1 MSAPVAAFER
11 PRLGLNTVFK
21 SGPLF
26 ISSKGIGWKSWKKRW
41 FILTRTSLVFFK
53 SDPSALPQRGGEV
66 NLTLGGIDLNN
77 SGSVVVREDKK
88 LLTVLFPDG
97 RDGRAFTLKAE
108 TSEDLYEWKTAL
120 EHALAQAPS
129 AALIVNGIFRGDTND
144 SIDGSFNQW
153 RDKRP
158 VKSLV
163 VGRPILLA
171 LEDIDGG
178 PSFLEKALRFLE
190 KYGTNVEGIL
200 RQSADVEEVDHRVQ
214 EYEQGKTEFAP
225 DEDAHVVGDCV
236 KHILRELP
244 SSPVPASCCTALL
257 EAYKIDRKE
266 VRINAMRSAILE
278 TFPEPNRRLLQR
290 FSRVALFS
298 YLQKVGIGWKS
309 WKKRWFILTRTSL
322 VFFKSDP
329 SALPQRGGEVNLT
342 LGGIDLNN
350 SGSVVVRED
359 KKLLTVLFPDGRDG
373 RAFTLK
379 AETSEDLYEWKTAL
393 EHALAQ
399 APSAALIVNGIFRGD
414 TNDSIDGSFN
424 QWRDKRPVK
433 SLVVGRPILLALED
447 IDGGPSFLEKALR
460 FLEKYGTNVEGIL
473 RQSAD
478 VEEVDHR
485 VQEYEQGKTEFAPD
499 EDAHVVG
506 DCVKHILRELP
517 SSPVPASCCTALLE
531 AYKIDRKEVRINA
544 MRSAILETFPEPNR
558 RLLQR
563 ILKMM
568 HTISSHA
575 HENRMTPSAVA
586 ACMAPLLLR
595 PLLAG
600 ECELEDDFD
609 INGDSS
615 AQLLAAA
622 NAANNAQAIITT
634 LLEEYEN
641 IFDEENLNRCSISA
655 DSRIE
660 NSGTED
666 STDDENLDLKDNGY
680 HDAENEVDPETDD
693 DPERVHSGKL
703 SESSGSAGSDLYD
716 YKAFGGDDSDVGSP
730 SKKNHA
736 LVESSNLCV
745 DHQQIRDP
753 NGQLSEEQGK
763 QKNVS
768 DSSINEINTPS
779 VSPAGE
785 SYRSMGE
792 ILSSMDTA
800 HPLPMPAFESGAG
813 KPVGKVT
820 GSNVNAKRSS
830 FWGRSNARKTP
841 SMESVDSSGE
851 EELAIQR
858 LEIAKNDLQH
868 RIAKEARGNAILQ
881 ASLER
886 RKQALHERRLAL
898 EQDVSRLQE
907 QLQAERDLRAALEV
921 GLSMSS
927 GQFSSSRGM
936 DSKTRAE
943 LEEIALAEADVAR
956 LKQKVAELHHQL
968 NQQRQHHYGS
978 LSDACD
984 RYQNV
989 QNHNSQQRFL
999 QQDFDTTL
1007 AYCNQ
1012 ERKQRTERLEI
1023 AKNDLQHRIA
1033 KEARGN
1039 AILQA
1044 SLERRKQALH
1054 ERRLALEQDVSR
1066 LQEQLQAERDLRAAL
1081 EVGLSMS
1088 SGQFSSSRGMDS
1100 KTRAELEE
1108 IALAEADVARLKQK
1122 VAELHHQLNQQ
1133 RQHHYGSLS
1142 DACDRYQNVQNH
1154 NSQQRF
1160 LQQDFDT
1167 TLAYCNQERK
1177 QRTEESLLGTDWR
1190 SIKGQALAPGSSIK
1204 QPSRKQFIDST
1215 SLSDS
1220 KSTEASTSMSMDE
1233 LCAVDSA
1240 SVPSTSRAAE
1250 VIEYPRHPSAASSTL
1265 VELTSR
1271 LDFFKERR
1279 SQLME
1284 QLHNLDLNYGT
1295 TSSQDFVYRPSSP
1308 PWN

>member
-1 MSAPVAAFER
+1 MAATLAAFER
-11 PRLGLNTVFK
+11 PRAGASNTVFK

-53 SDPSALPQRGGEV
+53 NDPSALPQKGGEV

-120 EHALAQAPS
+120 EHALAQAPN
-129 AALIVNGIFRGDTND
+129 AALVMGHNGIFRSDTND
-144 SIDGSFNQW
+144 TIDGSFHQW

-190 KYGTNVEGIL
+190 KYGTKVEGIL

-214 EYEQGKTEFAP
+214 EYEQGKTEFGP
-225 DEDAHVVGDCV
+225 DEDAHVVGDCI
-236 KHILRELP
+236 KHVLRELP
-244 SSPVPASCCTALL
+244 SSPVPASCCTSLL

-266 VRINAMRSAILE
+266 ARINAMRSAI
-278 TFPEPNRRLLQR
+278 
-290 FSRVALFS
+290 
-298 YLQKVGIGWKS
+298 
-309 WKKRWFILTRTSL
+309 
-322 VFFKSDP
+322 
-329 SALPQRGGEVNLT
+329 
-342 LGGIDLNN
+342 
-350 SGSVVVRED
+350 
-359 KKLLTVLFPDGRDG
+359 
-373 RAFTLK
+373 
-379 AETSEDLYEWKTAL
+379 
-393 EHALAQ
+393 
-399 APSAALIVNGIFRGD
+399 
-414 TNDSIDGSFN
+414 
-424 QWRDKRPVK
+424 
-433 SLVVGRPILLALED
+433 
-447 IDGGPSFLEKALR
+447 
-460 FLEKYGTNVEGIL
+460 
-473 RQSAD
+473 
-478 VEEVDHR
+478 
-485 VQEYEQGKTEFAPD
+485 
-499 EDAHVVG
+499 
-506 DCVKHILRELP
+506 
-517 SSPVPASCCTALLE
+517 
-531 AYKIDRKEVRINA
+531 
-544 MRSAILETFPEPNR
+544 METFPEPNR

-600 ECELEDDFD
+600 DCELEDDFD
-609 INGDSS
+609 SNGDSS

-634 LLEEYEN
+634 LLEEYDN
-641 IFDEENLNRCSISA
+641 IFDDENLNRCSISA

-666 STDDENLDLKDNGY
+666 SSDDENLDMKDNGY

-693 DPERVHSGKL
+693 DPERVDSGKL
-703 SESSGSAGSDLYD
+703 SESSGYAGSDLYD
-716 YKAFGGDDSDVGSP
+716 YKAFGVDDSDVVSP
-730 SKKNHA
+730 SKKNHTST
-736 LVESSNLCV
+736 ESTNLCV
-745 DHQQIRDP
+745 DHEQIRDP
-753 NGQLSEEQGK
+753 NGDMSEERGK
-763 QKNVS
+763 QKKVN
-768 DSSINEINTPS
+768 DKSINEVDPPS
-779 VSPAGE
+779 VSPTGE
-785 SYRSMGE
+785 SCRSVGE
-792 ILSSMDTA
+792 ILSSMDPVQ
-800 HPLPMPAFESGAG
+800 PLSMPGIELSPG
-813 KPVGKVT
+813 KPMGKVAA
-820 GSNVNAKRSS
+820 SAVNAKRST
-830 FWGRSNARKTP
+830 FWGRGNARKTP

-858 LEIAKNDLQH
+858 LEIAKNDLQQ

-927 GQFSSSRGM
+927 GQFSGSRGM

-978 LSDACD
+978 LSDASD
-984 RYQNV
+984 RYQHV
-989 QNHNSQQRFL
+989 QNHNPQQRFL
-999 QQDFDTTL
+999 PQDFDTTL
-1007 AYCNQ
+1007 AYCNH
-1012 ERKQRTERLEI
+1012 
-1023 AKNDLQHRIA
+1023 D
-1033 KEARGN
+1033 
-1039 AILQA
+1039 
-1044 SLERRKQALH
+1044 
-1054 ERRLALEQDVSR
+1054 
-1066 LQEQLQAERDLRAAL
+1066 
-1081 EVGLSMS
+1081 
-1088 SGQFSSSRGMDS
+1088 
-1100 KTRAELEE
+1100 
-1108 IALAEADVARLKQK
+1108 
-1122 VAELHHQLNQQ
+1122 
-1133 RQHHYGSLS
+1133 
-1142 DACDRYQNVQNH
+1142 
-1154 NSQQRF
+1154 
-1160 LQQDFDT
+1160 
-1167 TLAYCNQERK
+1167 RK

-1190 SIKGQALAPGSSIK
+1190 SIKGQVLASGSNIMQSS
-1204 QPSRKQFIDST
+1204 QKQFMEST

-1220 KSTEASTSMSMDE
+1220 KSTEASTSISMDE
-1233 LCAVDSA
+1233 LSAVDSA
-1240 SVPSTSRAAE
+1240 IVPSTSRAVE
-1250 VIEYPRHPSAASSTL
+1250 MEYPRHPSAASSTL
-1265 VELTSR
+1265 VELTTR

-1295 TSSQDFVYRPSSP
+1295 SSQDFVYRPSSP

>member
-1 MSAPVAAFER
+1 MSASLAPFER
-11 PRLGLNTVFK
+11 PRTGGSNTVFK

-53 SDPSALPQRGGEV
+53 NDPSALPQRGGEV

-108 TSEDLYEWKTAL
+108 TAEDLYEWKTAL

-129 AALIVNGIFRGDTND
+129 AALAMGHNGIFRNDTND
-144 SIDGSFNQW
+144 TTEGSFYQW

-171 LEDIDGG
+171 LEDIDGS

-190 KYGTNVEGIL
+190 KFGAKVEGIL
-200 RQSADVEEVDHRVQ
+200 RQAADVEEVDHRVQ
-214 EYEQGKTEFAP
+214 EYEQGKTEFGP

-236 KHILRELP
+236 KHVLRELP

-266 VRINAMRSAILE
+266 ARISAM
-278 TFPEPNRRLLQR
+278 
-290 FSRVALFS
+290 
-298 YLQKVGIGWKS
+298 
-309 WKKRWFILTRTSL
+309 
-322 VFFKSDP
+322 
-329 SALPQRGGEVNLT
+329 
-342 LGGIDLNN
+342 
-350 SGSVVVRED
+350 
-359 KKLLTVLFPDGRDG
+359 
-373 RAFTLK
+373 
-379 AETSEDLYEWKTAL
+379 
-393 EHALAQ
+393 H
-399 APSAALIVNGIFRGD
+399 
-414 TNDSIDGSFN
+414 
-424 QWRDKRPVK
+424 
-433 SLVVGRPILLALED
+433 
-447 IDGGPSFLEKALR
+447 
-460 FLEKYGTNVEGIL
+460 
-473 RQSAD
+473 
-478 VEEVDHR
+478 
-485 VQEYEQGKTEFAPD
+485 
-499 EDAHVVG
+499 
-506 DCVKHILRELP
+506 
-517 SSPVPASCCTALLE
+517 
-531 AYKIDRKEVRINA
+531 
-544 MRSAILETFPEPNR
+544 SAILETFPEPNR

-568 HTISSHA
+568 HTIASHA
-575 HENRMTPSAVA
+575 HENRMTASAVA

-609 INGDSS
+609 FNGDNS

-622 NAANNAQAIITT
+622 NAANNAQVIIAT

-641 IFDEENLNRCSISA
+641 IFDDESLQRCSISA
-655 DSRIE
+655 DSRTD
-660 NSGTED
+660 NSASED
-666 STDDENLDLKDNGY
+666 SADEENVDIKDNGY

-693 DPERVHSGKL
+693 ERERERALSG
-703 SESSGSAGSDLYD
+703 
-716 YKAFGGDDSDVGSP
+716 KAFGGD
-730 SKKNHA
+730 
-736 LVESSNLCV
+736 ESGGATPRYNNAPADNSNLPV
-745 DHQQIRDP
+745 DSPQIRNP
-753 NGQLSEEQGK
+753 TVQMIEQGTPK
-763 QKNVS
+763 KGTENSITEIEVS
-768 DSSINEINTPS
+768 NFL
-779 VSPAGE
+779 PAGE
-785 SYRSMGE
+785 SYCSMGE
-792 ILSSMDTA
+792 ILSSMDPGHA
-800 HPLPMPAFESGAG
+800 LSVSGLESSAE

-820 GSNVNAKRSS
+820 SSNLSVKRSA

-841 SMESVDSSGE
+841 SMESIDSSGE
-851 EELAIQR
+851 EELTIQR
-858 LEIAKNDLQH
+858 LEITKNDLRH

-921 GLSMSS
+921 GLSMSA
-927 GQFSSSRGM
+927 GQISSSRSM

-989 QNHNSQQRFL
+989 QTHNSQQRFL
-999 QQDFDTTL
+999 PQDFDTTL
-1007 AYCNQ
+1007 AFVNH
-1012 ERKQRTERLEI
+1012 ERKQRTE
-1023 AKNDLQHRIA
+1023 N
-1033 KEARGN
+1033 
-1039 AILQA
+1039 
-1044 SLERRKQALH
+1044 
-1054 ERRLALEQDVSR
+1054 
-1066 LQEQLQAERDLRAAL
+1066 
-1081 EVGLSMS
+1081 
-1088 SGQFSSSRGMDS
+1088 
-1100 KTRAELEE
+1100 
-1108 IALAEADVARLKQK
+1108 
-1122 VAELHHQLNQQ
+1122 
-1133 RQHHYGSLS
+1133 
-1142 DACDRYQNVQNH
+1142 
-1154 NSQQRF
+1154 
-1160 LQQDFDT
+1160 
-1167 TLAYCNQERK
+1167 
-1177 QRTEESLLGTDWR
+1177 LLGTDWKNV
-1190 SIKGQALAPGSSIK
+1190 KGQVPIVGSSSRL
-1204 QPSRKQFIDST
+1204 PSRKQFIEST

-1220 KSTEASTSMSMDE
+1220 KSTEASTTVSLDDLAIE
-1233 LCAVDSA
+1233 SA
-1240 SVPSTSRAAE
+1240 LVPTTSRALE
-1250 VIEYPRHPSAASSTL
+1250 TIDFSRHSSTASSAL
-1265 VELTSR
+1265 VELTTR

-1295 TSSQDFVYRPSSP
+1295 TSSQDFMYRPSSP

>member
-11 PRLGLNTVFK
+11 HRATFNTVRANEL
-21 SGPLF
+21 SL
-26 ISSKGIGWKSWKKRW
+26 GIGWKSWKKRW
-41 FILTRTSLVFFK
+41 FILTRSSLVFFK
-53 SDPSALPQRGGEV
+53 NDPSALPQRGGGEV

-129 AALIVNGIFRGDTND
+129 AALVIGHNGIFRSDTND
-144 SIDGSFNQW
+144 TIDGSFNQW

-171 LEDIDGG
+171 LEDIDGA

-190 KYGTNVEGIL
+190 KFGTNVEGIL

-214 EYEQGKTEFAP
+214 EYEQGKTEFGP

-236 KHILRELP
+236 KHVLRELP

-257 EAYKIDRKE
+257 EAYNCCVGDLGSLHCANCSVSLALIE
-266 VRINAMRSAILE
+266 HG
-278 TFPEPNRRLLQR
+278 FPLSSQH
-290 FSRVALFS
+290 SS
-298 YLQKVGIGWKS
+298 
-309 WKKRWFILTRTSL
+309 
-322 VFFKSDP
+322 
-329 SALPQRGGEVNLT
+329 QRGISFTFVWNSKVLYVQQDIGTGNLEGEA
-342 LGGIDLNN
+342 ID
-350 SGSVVVRED
+350 
-359 KKLLTVLFPDGRDG
+359 T
-373 RAFTLK
+373 
-379 AETSEDLYEWKTAL
+379 
-393 EHALAQ
+393 
-399 APSAALIVNGIFRGD
+399 
-414 TNDSIDGSFN
+414 
-424 QWRDKRPVK
+424 
-433 SLVVGRPILLALED
+433 
-447 IDGGPSFLEKALR
+447 
-460 FLEKYGTNVEGIL
+460 
-473 RQSAD
+473 
-478 VEEVDHR
+478 
-485 VQEYEQGKTEFAPD
+485 D
-499 EDAHVVG
+499 EATIPG
-506 DCVKHILRELP
+506 
-517 SSPVPASCCTALLE
+517 
-531 AYKIDRKEVRINA
+531 
-544 MRSAILETFPEPNR
+544 
-558 RLLQR
+558 

-568 HTISSHA
+568 YTISSHA

-600 ECELEDDFD
+600 ECELEDEFD
-609 INGDSS
+609 INGDNS

-622 NAANNAQAIITT
+622 NAANNAQGIITT

-641 IFDEENLNRCSISA
+641 IFDIMLHGLSNVAQVIEVTDENLNRCSISA

-666 STDDENLDLKDNGY
+666 STDDENLDMKDNGY

-693 DPERVHSGKL
+693 DPERVQSGKL

-736 LVESSNLCV
+736 LSESSNLSV

-753 NGQLSEEQGK
+753 NGQLSEERGK
-763 QKNVS
+763 QKNVIEN
-768 DSSINEINTPS
+768 SINEIDVPS
-779 VSPAGE
+779 ISPAGE

-792 ILSSMDTA
+792 ILSSMDPA
-800 HPLPMPAFESGAG
+800 HPLPMPEFESGAG
-813 KPVGKVT
+813 KPMGKVT
-820 GSNVNAKRSS
+820 GSNVNAKRST

-989 QNHNSQQRFL
+989 QNHNSQQSNDTDTEDLYDIKRMPMSSCSNCTTSCKSKVKGVVVGSSPTGRFL

-1007 AYCNQ
+1007 AYCN
-1012 ERKQRTERLEI
+1012 
-1023 AKNDLQHRIA
+1023 N
-1033 KEARGN
+1033 
-1039 AILQA
+1039 
-1044 SLERRKQALH
+1044 
-1054 ERRLALEQDVSR
+1054 
-1066 LQEQLQAERDLRAAL
+1066 
-1081 EVGLSMS
+1081 
-1088 SGQFSSSRGMDS
+1088 
-1100 KTRAELEE
+1100 
-1108 IALAEADVARLKQK
+1108 
-1122 VAELHHQLNQQ
+1122 
-1133 RQHHYGSLS
+1133 
-1142 DACDRYQNVQNH
+1142 
-1154 NSQQRF
+1154 
-1160 LQQDFDT
+1160 
-1167 TLAYCNQERK
+1167 ERK
-1177 QRTEESLLGTDWR
+1177 QRTEESLLGTEWR
-1190 SIKGQALAPGSSIK
+1190 GIKGQVLAPGNSIK
-1204 QPSRKQFIDST
+1204 QPSRKQFLDST

-1220 KSTEASTSMSMDE
+1220 KSTEASTSLSMDE

-1250 VIEYPRHPSAASSTL
+1250 ARHHSCCESMALLYVEYLRHPSAASSTL
-1265 VELTSR
+1265 VELTTR

-1284 QLHNLDLNYGT
+1284 QLHNLDLNYGM

>member
-1 MSAPVAAFER
+1 MSASLAGFDR
-11 PRLGLNTVFK
+11 PRPGASNTVFK

-26 ISSKGIGWKSWKKRW
+26 ISSKGLGWKSWKKRW

-53 SDPSALPQRGGEV
+53 NDPSALPQRGGEV

-129 AALIVNGIFRGDTND
+129 AALVMGHNGIFRTDTNET
-144 SIDGSFNQW
+144 IEGSFHQW
-153 RDKRP
+153 SNKRP

-190 KYGTNVEGIL
+190 KFGTKVEGIL
-200 RQSADVEEVDHRVQ
+200 RQAADVEEVERRVQ
-214 EYEQGKTEFAP
+214 EYEQGKTVFESN
-225 DEDAHVVGDCV
+225 EDAHVIGDCV
-236 KHILRELP
+236 KHVLRELP

-266 VRINAMRSAILE
+266 A
-278 TFPEPNRRLLQR
+278 
-290 FSRVALFS
+290 
-298 YLQKVGIGWKS
+298 
-309 WKKRWFILTRTSL
+309 
-322 VFFKSDP
+322 
-329 SALPQRGGEVNLT
+329 
-342 LGGIDLNN
+342 
-350 SGSVVVRED
+350 
-359 KKLLTVLFPDGRDG
+359 
-373 RAFTLK
+373 
-379 AETSEDLYEWKTAL
+379 
-393 EHALAQ
+393 
-399 APSAALIVNGIFRGD
+399 
-414 TNDSIDGSFN
+414 
-424 QWRDKRPVK
+424 
-433 SLVVGRPILLALED
+433 
-447 IDGGPSFLEKALR
+447 
-460 FLEKYGTNVEGIL
+460 
-473 RQSAD
+473 
-478 VEEVDHR
+478 
-485 VQEYEQGKTEFAPD
+485 
-499 EDAHVVG
+499 
-506 DCVKHILRELP
+506 
-517 SSPVPASCCTALLE
+517 
-531 AYKIDRKEVRINA
+531 RINA

-568 HTISSHA
+568 HTICSHA
-575 HENRMTPSAVA
+575 NENRMTASAVA

-609 INGDSS
+609 FNGDSS

-622 NAANNAQAIITT
+622 NAANNAQGIITT
-634 LLEEYEN
+634 LLEEYDN
-641 IFDEENLNRCSISA
+641 VFDDENLHRCSISA

-660 NSGTED
+660 NSGSED
-666 STDDENLDLKDNGY
+666 SSDDENIDIKDNGY
-680 HDAENEVDPETDD
+680 HDAENEVDQETDD
-693 DPERVHSGKL
+693 VADAERVLSGKL
-703 SESSGSAGSDLYD
+703 SESSGYAGSDLYD
-716 YKAFGGDDSDVGSP
+716 YKAFPGDDSDVGSP
-730 SKKNHA
+730 RNNQASAECSNIRVDSAQTRDSNVQSLEQPSKIKKGNDI
-736 LVESSNLCV
+736 VNNEMDVSSVL
-745 DHQQIRDP
+745 P
-753 NGQLSEEQGK
+753 G
-763 QKNVS
+763 
-768 DSSINEINTPS
+768 
-779 VSPAGE
+779 GE

-792 ILSSMDTA
+792 ILSSMDPA
-800 HPLPMPAFESGAG
+800 PSLPMFGLESPAEKSAG
-813 KPVGKVT
+813 KVANP
-820 GSNVNAKRSS
+820 NVNGKRST
-830 FWGRSNARKTP
+830 FWGRSNVRKTP
-841 SMESVDSSGE
+841 SVESVDSSGE
-851 EELAIQR
+851 EEVAIQR
-858 LEIAKNDLQH
+858 LEITKNDLKH

-927 GQFSSSRGM
+927 GHFSSSRGM

-989 QNHNSQQRFL
+989 HNHSTQQRFL

-1007 AYCNQ
+1007 AF
-1012 ERKQRTERLEI
+1012 
-1023 AKNDLQHRIA
+1023 
-1033 KEARGN
+1033 
-1039 AILQA
+1039 
-1044 SLERRKQALH
+1044 
-1054 ERRLALEQDVSR
+1054 V
-1066 LQEQLQAERDLRAAL
+1066 
-1081 EVGLSMS
+1081 
-1088 SGQFSSSRGMDS
+1088 
-1100 KTRAELEE
+1100 
-1108 IALAEADVARLKQK
+1108 
-1122 VAELHHQLNQQ
+1122 
-1133 RQHHYGSLS
+1133 
-1142 DACDRYQNVQNH
+1142 NH
-1154 NSQQRF
+1154 
-1160 LQQDFDT
+1160 
-1167 TLAYCNQERK
+1167 ERK
-1177 QRTEESLLGTDWR
+1177 QRTEENLLGPDWR
-1190 SIKGQALAPGSSIK
+1190 NVKGTGVTTGSSSR
-1204 QPSRKQFIDST
+1204 QPSRKHFMEST

-1220 KSTEASTSMSMDE
+1220 KSTEASTNMSVDD
-1233 LCAVDSA
+1233 LCGVDSA
-1240 SVPSTSRAAE
+1240 PSTSRAVE
-1250 VIEYPRHPSAASSTL
+1250 MMDYPKHPPSAASSAL
-1265 VELTSR
+1265 VELTTR

-1295 TSSQDFVYRPSSP
+1295 TTASSQDFIYRPSSP

>member
-1 MSAPVAAFER
+1 MSASLAAFER
-11 PRLGLNTVFK
+11 PLRPAASNTVFK

-41 FILTRTSLVFFK
+41 FSLTRTSLVFFK
-53 SDPSALPQRGGEV
+53 NDPSALPQRGGEV

-120 EHALAQAPS
+120 ELALAQAPS
-129 AALIVNGIFRGDTND
+129 AALVMGHNGIFRNDTND
-144 SIDGSFNQW
+144 TLEGSFHQW

-190 KYGTNVEGIL
+190 KFGTKAEGIL
-200 RQSADVEEVDHRVQ
+200 RQSADVEEVERRVQ
-214 EYEQGKTEFAP
+214 DYEQGKTEFDP

-236 KHILRELP
+236 KHVLRELP

-266 VRINAMRSAILE
+266 ARINAIRS
-278 TFPEPNRRLLQR
+278 
-290 FSRVALFS
+290 S
-298 YLQKVGIGWKS
+298 
-309 WKKRWFILTRTSL
+309 
-322 VFFKSDP
+322 
-329 SALPQRGGEVNLT
+329 
-342 LGGIDLNN
+342 
-350 SGSVVVRED
+350 
-359 KKLLTVLFPDGRDG
+359 
-373 RAFTLK
+373 
-379 AETSEDLYEWKTAL
+379 
-393 EHALAQ
+393 
-399 APSAALIVNGIFRGD
+399 
-414 TNDSIDGSFN
+414 
-424 QWRDKRPVK
+424 
-433 SLVVGRPILLALED
+433 
-447 IDGGPSFLEKALR
+447 
-460 FLEKYGTNVEGIL
+460 
-473 RQSAD
+473 
-478 VEEVDHR
+478 
-485 VQEYEQGKTEFAPD
+485 
-499 EDAHVVG
+499 
-506 DCVKHILRELP
+506 
-517 SSPVPASCCTALLE
+517 
-531 AYKIDRKEVRINA
+531 
-544 MRSAILETFPEPNR
+544 ILETFPEPNR

-568 HTISSHA
+568 HTISSHS

-600 ECELEDDFD
+600 ECELDDDFD
-609 INGDSS
+609 INGDNST
-615 AQLLAAA
+615 QLIAAA

-641 IFDEENLNRCSISA
+641 VFHDENLLRCSISA

-660 NSGTED
+660 NSGSED
-666 STDDENLDLKDNGY
+666 SSDDENLDLKDNGY
-680 HDAENEVDPETDD
+680 HDAENEVDLETDD
-693 DPERVHSGKL
+693 DPDRVHSGKL
-703 SESSGSAGSDLYD
+703 SESSGYAGSDLYD
-716 YKAFGGDDSDVGSP
+716 YKAFGVDDSDVGSP
-730 SKKNHA
+730 KGNHA
-736 LVESSNLCV
+736 SAQSSSSYV
-745 DHQQIRDP
+745 PQPIRDP
-753 NGQLSEEQGK
+753 NVGVVERGSKPKKENENLISETE
-763 QKNVS
+763 
-768 DSSINEINTPS
+768 TPS
-779 VSPAGE
+779 ASPAGD

-792 ILSSMDTA
+792 ILSVVDPGHHLLVPGLDSGTA
-800 HPLPMPAFESGAG
+800 KTAA
-813 KPVGKVT
+813 KVT
-820 GSNVNAKRSS
+820 GSNHNAKRSA

-851 EELAIQR
+851 EELSIQR

-927 GQFSSSRGM
+927 GQLASSRGM

-984 RYQNV
+984 RYQNG

-999 QQDFDTTL
+999 QQDFDATL
-1007 AYCNQ
+1007 AFCNH
-1012 ERKQRTERLEI
+1012 ERKQR
-1023 AKNDLQHRIA
+1023 N
-1033 KEARGN
+1033 
-1039 AILQA
+1039 
-1044 SLERRKQALH
+1044 
-1054 ERRLALEQDVSR
+1054 
-1066 LQEQLQAERDLRAAL
+1066 
-1081 EVGLSMS
+1081 
-1088 SGQFSSSRGMDS
+1088 
-1100 KTRAELEE
+1100 
-1108 IALAEADVARLKQK
+1108 
-1122 VAELHHQLNQQ
+1122 
-1133 RQHHYGSLS
+1133 
-1142 DACDRYQNVQNH
+1142 
-1154 NSQQRF
+1154 
-1160 LQQDFDT
+1160 
-1167 TLAYCNQERK
+1167 
-1177 QRTEESLLGTDWR
+1177 EESLLGEDWR
-1190 SIKGQALAPGSSIK
+1190 TIKGQILASGSSVR
-1204 QPSRKQFIDST
+1204 QPSRKQFMDPASISE
-1215 SLSDS
+1215 S
-1220 KSTEASTSMSMDE
+1220 KSTDASKSLSVDE
-1233 LCAVDSA
+1233 LSAVDSV
-1240 SVPSTSRAAE
+1240 SMPSTSRAPEAS
-1250 VIEYPRHPSAASSTL
+1250 VSIFLRLSFLVVDYPRHPSTASSAL
-1265 VELTSR
+1265 VELTTR

-1295 TSSQDFVYRPSSP
+1295 TSLQDSVYRPSSP